1 LVLGSW
7 CSAQLA
13 HLSCPILSTWS
24 LVF

>member
-1 LVLGSW
+1 VLGFW
-7 CSAQLA
+7 YFAQLA